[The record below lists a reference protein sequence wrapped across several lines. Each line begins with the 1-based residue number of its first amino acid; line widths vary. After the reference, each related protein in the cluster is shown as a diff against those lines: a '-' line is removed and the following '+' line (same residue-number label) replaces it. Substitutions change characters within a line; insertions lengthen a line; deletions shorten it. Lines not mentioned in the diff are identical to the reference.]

1 MTVGEYRKLLE
12 QFPDDLPCFRGDE
25 PGFVLEPPGAPCV
38 LELTVTARGLWMDD
52 APENLR
58 PDVAATAVRRQAVV
72 L

>member
-25 PGFVLEPPGAPCV
+25 PGFVLEPPGVPSV
-38 LELTVTARGLWMDD
+38 LELTVTAGGLWMDD
-52 APENLR
+52 AVGNLR
-58 PDVAATAVRRQAVV
+58 PDVAATARRASAVV